1 MPRIPYAAT
10 PRRFA
15 RRGSRVSVCR
25 LAGSLKSCL
34 NPFKTLFLLPC
45 RYRSETM
52 PARSR
57 DNHIVL
63 DYVYRFEY
71 LQGYLRHYSV
81 AACFDGS
88 PAPRRK
94 GETSQFTGKPI
105 ISITYRGFSREVVP
119 VRYSSLC
126 IAILGNPLLRLTW
139 LAGRLEFVA
148 SLTVGVG
155 NRPILAERANVGR
168 SAAPG
173 DRLRLIRPDP
183 ASIAVGVGSNS
194 NGMKTVL
201 PFSHCFNPCV
211 CTVGNKPA
219 SVPSVGRADT
229 ASRYNVRLHFVSC
242 RFQVRTHR
250 VEDHSFRP
258 VNNSVNVFA
267 NDPVGSN
274 SPNNPQHFRPEVAVV
289 LRALALA
296 CETERLAGETACEHV
311 DAVSPNGKV
320 SVRMSP
326 YCSASGKWYLRI
338 FRQKGSISQLKAFV
352 HPAHSAARSKPPMPL
367 KREAWVID
375 CNYSKRRPIFANR
388 SIASCSIIFFL
399 RAGTLSQ
406 HLKQYRPAGVL

>member
-1 MPRIPYAAT
+1 
-10 PRRFA
+10 
-15 RRGSRVSVCR
+15 
-25 LAGSLKSCL
+25 
-34 NPFKTLFLLPC
+34 
-45 RYRSETM
+45 M

-320 SVRMSP
+320 CCSYVSVLFCIWKMVFEDFSTKRV
-326 YCSASGKWYLRI
+326 YLAVEGVRPSRPLGSQI
-338 FRQKGSISQLKAFV
+338 KTADAAEKGGVGHRLQLFEKATHICQPFHSQLFHHLFLAGRNLVPAFEAIPPRGGIV
-352 HPAHSAARSKPPMPL
+352 MCAA
-367 KREAWVID
+367 D
-375 CNYSKRRPIFANR
+375 FAL
-388 SIASCSIIFFL
+388 AFDAPELWLFH
-399 RAGTLSQ
+399 LSM
-406 HLKQYRPAGVL
+406 Y